1 MSVQRF
7 LHSAQTLGRISVF
20 VGVMVAS
27 CEAVTAAEQAKSSK
41 TAAAPKP
48 NIVLIF
54 CDDLGYGDVGV
65 FGATDIRT
73 PNIDRLAAQGT
84 RFTSF
89 YVPQAVCTASRAG
102 LMTGCYPNR
111 VGLQGA
117 LNHESKVGIAADEY
131 LLPEMLRDQGYATAI
146 FGKWHLG
153 QQPEFLPTRNGF
165 DEFFGIPYSN
175 DNGPLHG
182 SQKGLPPLPLI
193 DGEKIVEHDPDQSQ
207 FTRRFTE
214 RAVAFIE
221 RNKERPF
228 FLYVPHVMP
237 HVPIF
242 ASEKF
247 RGRSSR
253 GLYGDVVE
261 ELDDSVGRI
270 LDAVTRSGLNHRTL
284 VIFTSDNG
292 PFLSYGNHA
301 GSAKPLREGKLTT
314 FEGGVRVPCI
324 MRWTGKLIAD
334 RTSDAPISSIDLW
347 PTLAGLAGGKQPE
360 NAVAK
365 IIDGRDAWPV
375 IRGDRV
381 IGSDG
386 GATLERDVFFYYSG
400 EELQAVRQG
409 DWKLHLAHPYL
420 TSASPPGRDGRPAN
434 FENMKPEA
442 MSVSGIRGIASR
454 HGYVVAEQKQ
464 ALYNLR
470 TDVGETRDVAAEHP
484 ETVTKLLALAEQ
496 ARADLGDSLT
506 KREGTG
512 TRPVGRVP

>member
-1 MSVQRF
+1 MVAMSLVRRRSSLNVACRVLF
-7 LHSAQTLGRISVF
+7 VGGALLGAHSA
-20 VGVMVAS
+20 
-27 CEAVTAAEQAKSSK
+27 TAAEPASSK
-41 TAAAPKP
+41 SAPPKP

-111 VGLQGA
+111 VGLHGA
-117 LNHESKVGIAADEY
+117 LNHQSRVGIAPDEY

-146 FGKWHLG
+146 YGKWHLG
-153 QQPEFLPTRNGF
+153 TLPELFPTRNGF

-182 SQKGLPPLPLI
+182 SQRGLPPLPLI
-193 DGEKIVEHDPDQSQ
+193 EGEKTVGHDPDQSQ
-207 FTRRFTE
+207 FTRLFTE
-214 RAVAFIE
+214 RAVSFIE

-242 ASEKF
+242 ASDKF

-270 LDAVTRSGLNHRTL
+270 VDAVQRSGLNDRTL

-314 FEGGVRVPCI
+314 FEGGVRTPCI
-324 MRWTGKLIAD
+324 MRWTGRITPD

-347 PTLAGLAGGKQPE
+347 PTLAGLAGGKGSP
-360 NAVAK
+360 NP
-365 IIDGRDAWPV
+365 IDGRDAWPV
-375 IRGDRV
+375 IRGDK
-381 IGSDG
+381 
-386 GATLERDVFFYYSG
+386 GATPQRDVFFYYAG
-400 EELQAVRQG
+400 EELQAVRRG
-409 DWKLHLAHPYL
+409 DWKLHLEHPYL

-434 FENMKPEA
+434 FDNMKPEA

-454 HGYVVAEQKQ
+454 HGYVVADQKQ

-470 TDVGETRDVAAEHP
+470 TDIGETQDVAAANPAVVKE
-484 ETVTKLLALAEQ
+484 LLELAET
-496 ARADLGDSLT
+496 ARADLGDALT
-506 KREGTG
+506 KRAPTG
-512 TRPVGRVP
+512 TRPVGRIP